1 MTAYR
6 FPMAISQFAASTAP
20 EAPIERHDGHH
31 AARLVHLH
39 LELGGGSG
47 PRHFCRVMVHV

>member
-6 FPMAISQFAASTAP
+6 FPMAISQFAASAAP

-39 LELGGGSG
+39 LEPGGGFG